1 MKIVPYVRI
10 LFDNEKHYELYCG
23 ETQTVLTRFTDK
35 EYCEFVVNVL
45 QHAQT
50 AFRSEKS
57 CLK

>member
-35 EYCEFVVNVL
+35 EYCEFVCNVL

-50 AFRSEKS
+50 AFRSEK
-57 CLK
+57 